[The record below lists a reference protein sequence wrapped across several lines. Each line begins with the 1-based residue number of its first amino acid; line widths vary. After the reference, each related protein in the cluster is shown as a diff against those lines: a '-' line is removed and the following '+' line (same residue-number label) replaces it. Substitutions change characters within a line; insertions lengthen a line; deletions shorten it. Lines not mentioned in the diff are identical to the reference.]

1 MIGLRLM
8 YSSIKTKLMP
18 LPIVEIAL
26 GLKVQIGRY
35 EILKIKCFRGW
46 LNQTRL
52 DRSTLTYTL
61 ITFHVHANQT
71 TERTAFVIYM
81 CNVPAI
87 KHVGTCHKT
96 GVRGLN
102 VVKIYI

>member
-1 MIGLRLM
+1 MCDLH
-8 YSSIKTKLMP
+8 IKLARP
-18 LPIVEIAL
+18 GQRL
-26 GLKVQIGRY
+26 GLSLG
-35 EILKIKCFRGW
+35 E
-46 LNQTRL
+46 RL

-87 KHVGTCHKT
+87 KHVGACHKT